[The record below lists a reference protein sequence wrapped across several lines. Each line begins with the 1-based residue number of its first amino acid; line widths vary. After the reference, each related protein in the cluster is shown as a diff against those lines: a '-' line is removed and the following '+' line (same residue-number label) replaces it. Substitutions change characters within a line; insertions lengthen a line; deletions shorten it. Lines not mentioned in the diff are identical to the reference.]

1 MAGSGNR
8 VITFMGPM
16 KMELQTFDYP
26 KLVTPT
32 GKKANHGAI
41 LKIVTTNIC
50 GSDQHIYH
58 GRFAAPKGMVM
69 GHEMTGEVIE
79 VGPDV
84 EFIKKGDICSVPFNV
99 SRALPQLQGAAH
111 RCVHERQ

>member
-8 VITFMGPM
+8 VVTFMGPM

-41 LKIVTTNIC
+41 FIGPMNVTTRLPLPAM
-50 GSDQHIYH
+50 IYLLV
-58 GRFAAPKGMVM
+58 GCAKYCARQTRAIEAAA
-69 GHEMTGEVIE
+69 TRR
-79 VGPDV
+79 
-84 EFIKKGDICSVPFNV
+84 
-99 SRALPQLQGAAH
+99 SRAAN
-111 RCVHERQ
+111 

>member
-1 MAGSGNR
+1 MAD
-8 VITFMGPM
+8 P
-16 KMELQTFDYP
+16 
-26 KLVTPT
+26 
-32 GKKANHGAI
+32 HGRKIEHGVI

-79 VGPDV
+79 VGRDV
-84 EFIKKGDICSVPFNV
+84 ELIKKGDIVSVPFNV
-99 SRALPQLQGAAH
+99 SCG
-111 RCVHERQ
+111 RCRNCKERHTDTCENVNVNDQRELWRVRI

>member
-8 VITFMGPM
+8 VVTFMGPM

-26 KLVTPT
+26 KLVAPR
-32 GKKANHGAI
+32 GKKVNHGAI
-41 LKIVTTNIC
+41 LKIVTTNIR

-58 GRFAAPKGMVM
+58 GRFAGPMGTVT
-69 GHEMTGEVIE
+69 GHEMTGEVSE

-84 EFIKKGDICSVPFNV
+84 EFIKTGEWLRGGLSH
-99 SRALPQLQGAAH
+99 Q
-111 RCVHERQ
+111 